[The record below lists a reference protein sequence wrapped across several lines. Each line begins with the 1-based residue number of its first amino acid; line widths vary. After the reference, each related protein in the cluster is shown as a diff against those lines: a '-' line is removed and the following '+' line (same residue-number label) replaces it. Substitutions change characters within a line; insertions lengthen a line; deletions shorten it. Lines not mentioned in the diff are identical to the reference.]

1 MAHSLATKLGKRG
14 IAGNCDAVGSTTLLS
29 ALVCVCVCVCV
40 WVPLRVL
47 SVETDLDVSRVA
59 SRKKRWMGG
68 DWRRGR
74 RKATVKLKGKK
85 INRRGETGREG
96 TMDSCMKY
104 IKRLCDVLW
113 MSTVWNIS
121 LKSRRAGE
129 KSEENVMWYEWVEG
143 GEWEEE
149 GNKCWLREKI
159 TKKWWGCL
167 FRWDK
172 AGFRNYVF
180 DGLIFYA
187 GPSRVATCPHL
198 SL

>member
-1 MAHSLATKLGKRG
+1 M
-14 IAGNCDAVGSTTLLS
+14 
-29 ALVCVCVCVCV
+29 CVCVGATESLISGNRPGREQGCEQEEKV
-40 WVPLRVL
+40 
-47 SVETDLDVSRVA
+47 DGG
-59 SRKKRWMGG
+59 GG

-121 LKSRRAGE
+121 LKSRTAGE